1 MWRIVLLFLSC
12 LLLHACIESETPLSR
27 PGEFKNDSRLSGTWF
42 TQNKDG
48 TGYIHISS
56 SKKDGWID
64 IATVAFDD
72 KKGLDV
78 DFCKGFTTPLKNGK
92 FLNVRCRSNLEEELS
107 EKYSEYQILDYDISS
122 ENELRLRGWNG
133 NYVQK
138 NIKEGHI
145 KGRKVK
151 YFTTITDS
159 TPNLVKFIEKS
170 DIDRLFK
177 EMTRQSGAEPLYK
190 IEEPPTKNTK

>member
-1 MWRIVLLFLSC
+1 MGVLLC
-12 LLLHACIESETPLSR
+12 GESSFYFYPAFYCTLVLNLKTPLSR

-42 TQNKDG
+42 THNKDG

-92 FLNVRCRSNLEEELS
+92 FLNVRCRSNLEEEPS
-107 EKYSEYQILDYDISS
+107 EK
-122 ENELRLRGWNG
+122 
-133 NYVQK
+133 
-138 NIKEGHI
+138 
-145 KGRKVK
+145 
-151 YFTTITDS
+151 
-159 TPNLVKFIEKS
+159 
-170 DIDRLFK
+170 
-177 EMTRQSGAEPLYK
+177 
-190 IEEPPTKNTK
+190 